1 MHLPG
6 PTRAAASRLDGA
18 PLHGSAA
25 AGGGLRI
32 SGDALKQGLVGI
44 APALLGSE
52 DPAEFEALRLHLATS
67 LHLGGEVEE
76 RAGLAAAWAFWL
88 ARRADRLLAQFL
100 DASGQGSGT
109 PADAGAALAQARDL
123 TATFRSLDRHRVR
136 LHRGFERAMD
146 DLLDLV
152 EEREAEQEAAIHA
165 ADAGAPSEPEP
176 APDSTP
182 ATRRASP

>member
-88 ARRADRLLAQFL
+88 VRRADRLLAQFL

-109 PADAGAALAQARDL
+109 PADAGAALAQGRDL
-123 TATFRSLDRHRVR
+123 TASFRSLDRHRVR
-136 LHRGFERAMD
+136 LHRDFERAMD
-146 DLLDLV
+146 GLLDLV
-152 EEREAEQEAAIHA
+152 EECQAEQEAAIHA
-165 ADAGAPSEPEP
+165 GAQSEPEP
-176 APDSTP
+176 APGSTP
-182 ATRRASP
+182 ATPSASP